1 MGCSSEYRHAKPGT
15 ETVRIAS
22 KKSVAVRSLTLFL
35 PLDSSFYSL
44 RPPLPLR
51 PARHLLPLPP
61 NLPQNPCSPLGLP
74 IESAFSSSFRTVS
87 SSSATGSGA
96 EAADLFAANWVVV
109 QGNPSVFQLDGF
121 GVSRGFTQR
130 GFRKQGIPD
139 MEFGPSDSSGKL
151 SLASLPSDHDR
162 TDDDF
167 PPPLQ
172 NRGVRQHMT
181 GNGRTTVGAIPY
193 ARVQSDMEIQIHRL
207 EQEAYTSVLRAFKA
221 QSDAITWEKESLITE
236 LRKEL
241 KVSDEEHR
249 ELLNRVNADDIIRR
263 IREWR
268 QEGGHQSGV
277 FSNVQS
283 DVPAPSPTISASR
296 KRQRTQPVPS
306 LSLDVPST
314 GLHSQPVA
322 VPMQPSPSAAK
333 RTTTTGP
340 KGKKSKT
347 GQAVPGASSMK
358 SMQYSSSG
366 PSGRGHMANKNS
378 SSAPGP
384 VGLAKAA
391 LYDPLIGRKVM
402 TRWPDDNNFYEA
414 VIHDYNSVEGLHAL
428 VYDVGTEHETWEW
441 VNLKEIPPEDLRWD
455 CDNPGISHRPGLGV
469 APGVPERGAKKPS
482 GRSRAIPGAGRGR
495 GIMKNQTKKPIQ
507 PPQDGIGK
515 NTGDIEI
522 LDTKILIK
530 EVEKVFSASQP
541 DPKGMKDAKNLL
553 KTHEQ
558 SLIAAIAR
566 LADVSDGESE
576 EGKHQYSHGQSMER
590 DRGWRNHMIA
600 RAGEQEGY
608 DGNHLGGDDD
618 DDDT

>member
-1 MGCSSEYRHAKPGT
+1 
-15 ETVRIAS
+15 
-22 KKSVAVRSLTLFL
+22 
-35 PLDSSFYSL
+35 
-44 RPPLPLR
+44 
-51 PARHLLPLPP
+51 
-61 NLPQNPCSPLGLP
+61 
-74 IESAFSSSFRTVS
+74 
-87 SSSATGSGA
+87 
-96 EAADLFAANWVVV
+96 
-109 QGNPSVFQLDGF
+109 
-121 GVSRGFTQR
+121 
-130 GFRKQGIPD
+130 
-139 MEFGPSDSSGKL
+139 MEFGPSDSSG
-151 SLASLPSDHDR
+151 

-378 SSAPGP
+378 SSAPAP
-384 VGLAKAA
+384 VGLAKTA

-495 GIMKNQTKKPIQ
+495 GIMKNQAKKPIQ

-576 EGKHQYSHGQSMER
+576 GGKHQYSHGQSMER